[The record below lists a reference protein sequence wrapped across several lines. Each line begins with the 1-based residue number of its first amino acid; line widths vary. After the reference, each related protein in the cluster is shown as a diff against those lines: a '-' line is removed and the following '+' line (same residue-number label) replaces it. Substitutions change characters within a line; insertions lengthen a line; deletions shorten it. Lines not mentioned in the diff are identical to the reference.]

1 MEKWINEKLVFYC
14 VGFDFYYMWHWIAV
28 YLSLSTECKLKR
40 SYLNFFKE
48 RKRTYLDAQ
57 IEEIRWQIKEII

>member
-1 MEKWINEKLVFYC
+1 MEKWINEKFAFYC
-14 VGFDFYYMWHWIAV
+14 VGFGFYHMWYCIAI
-28 YLSLSTECKLKR
+28 YLSLFTECELKR